1 MNTYTLTEIATNW
14 NYDGDG
20 PPFPF
25 FLIPLFWLLIFA
37 TIITF
42 VTVTRRRR
50 DTTAGRRSGE
60 RALAERYAAGEI
72 DADEYRSRRDVLR
85 ES

>member
-1 MNTYTLTEIATNW
+1 MTTLTLTEVAANW

-25 FLIPLFWLLIFA
+25 FLIPLFWLLLIA
-37 TIITF
+37 AIITF

-60 RALAERYAAGEI
+60 RTLAQRYAAGEI

-85 ES
+85 EK

>member
-1 MNTYTLTEIATNW
+1 MTTLALTDIATNW

-25 FLIPLFWLLIFA
+25 FLIPIFWLLVVA
-37 TIITF
+37 TIITV
-42 VTVTRRRR
+42 VTLTRRRR
-50 DTTAGRRSGE
+50 DTTAGRRAGE

-72 DADEYRSRRDVLR
+72 DAEEYRSRRDVLR
-85 ES
+85 EN